1 MSPLNELAEIRAR
14 LEERAKQ
21 RASYQ
26 GTASAIDIKH
36 PTISPK
42 EAKSRFPQLRSK
54 SADPEPVTSEVRVA
68 PVFACGFYLL
78 YSVRPS
84 CHLLSN
90 PPILPVPQFT
100 FQSSLNYGGAN

>member
-68 PVFACGFYLL
+68 PVFACGFNPL
-78 YSVRPS
+78 YSVRPVS
-84 CHLLSN
+84 FARQSSILPSLSPLFDHLL
-90 PPILPVPQFT
+90 PPIT
-100 FQSSLNYGGAN
+100 GR